1 MAMDA
6 TKKWPGPPRR
16 RVYLMRHGEVDYFD
30 AQGRPYPVEAVPLNA
45 AGRAQAE
52 AAAVAV
58 ADVPLDR
65 VVTSGLRRCVET
77 AEVVAAGRGL
87 TAEVR
92 PELREIEPGR
102 FRDWGGVTP
111 DEVRRAILGALD
123 TDIGPD
129 TRFLGGE
136 TFGELQARAG
146 PCFRQLLDAPEWKH
160 LLLVAHGVVNRL
172 LLAGVL
178 GAGWSA
184 LAALEQDAGCINLI
198 EVDNSGRCLV
208 RLVNHTPAAPL
219 KAGMEMS
226 TLELL
231 YWQYS
236 RTRPPE

>member
-1 MAMDA
+1 MDA
-6 TKKWPGPPRR
+6 TKKWPGAPRR

-52 AAAVAV
+52 AAAGAF
-58 ADVPLDR
+58 ADVPL
-65 VVTSGLRRCVET
+65 
-77 AEVVAAGRGL
+77 
-87 TAEVR
+87 
-92 PELREIEPGR
+92 ELAPGR

-111 DEVRRAILGALD
+111 ADVRRALLGALD
-123 TDIGPD
+123 SEVGPD
-129 TRFLGGE
+129 THFLGGE
-136 TFGELQARAG
+136 TFGALQARAW
-146 PCFRQLLDAPEWKH
+146 PCFQALLAEPGWRH
-160 LLLVAHGVVNRL
+160 LLLVAHGVVNRV

-178 GAGWSA
+178 GAGWGA
-184 LAALEQDAGCINLI
+184 LAALEQDAGCVNLLD
-198 EVDNSGRCLV
+198 VADDGRCLV

>member
-1 MAMDA
+1 MDA
-6 TKKWPGPPRR
+6 TKKWPGTPRR

-30 AQGRPYPVEAVPLNA
+30 AQGRPFPVDAVPLND

-52 AAAVAV
+52 AAAGAL
-58 ADVPLDR
+58 AEVPLDR

-77 AEVVAAGRGL
+77 AALAAAGRGL

-111 DEVRRAILGALD
+111 EDVRQAILGALGAEV
-123 TDIGPD
+123 GPD

-136 TFGELQARAG
+136 TFGALRARAW
-146 PCFRQLLDAPEWKH
+146 PCFRQLLDEPGWKH
-160 LLLVAHGVVNRL
+160 LLLVAHGVVNRTL
-172 LLAGVL
+172 LSGVL
-178 GAGWSA
+178 GAGWAA
-184 LAALEQDAGCINLI
+184 LSALEQDAGCINLI
-198 EVDNSGRCLV
+198 EVDDAGRCLV

-236 RTRPPE
+236 RTRPLQ

>member
-1 MAMDA
+1 MDA
-6 TKKWPGPPRR
+6 TEKSFGRPRR
-16 RVYLMRHGEVDYFD
+16 RIYLMRHGEVDYFD
-30 AQGRPYPVEAVPLNA
+30 GQGRPYPVGAVPLNA

-52 AAAVAV
+52 AAAAALAEVS
-58 ADVPLDR
+58 LDR

-77 AEVVAAGRGL
+77 AALVAGGR

-111 DEVRRAILGALD
+111 EDVRQAILGALGAEV
-123 TDIGPD
+123 GPD

-136 TFGELQARAG
+136 TFGALRARAW
-146 PCFRQLLDAPEWKH
+146 PCFRQLLDEPGWKH
-160 LLLVAHGVVNRL
+160 LLLVAHGVVNRT

-178 GAGWSA
+178 GAGWAA
-184 LAALEQDAGCINLI
+184 LSALEQDAGCINLI
-198 EVDNSGRCLV
+198 EVDDAGRCLV

>member
-1 MAMDA
+1 MDA
-6 TKKWPGPPRR
+6 TKKWPGTLRR

-30 AQGRPYPVEAVPLNA
+30 GQGRPYPVGAVPLNA

-52 AAAVAV
+52 AAAAALAEVS
-58 ADVPLDR
+58 LDR

-77 AEVVAAGRGL
+77 AALVAGGR

-102 FRDWGGVTP
+102 FRDWGGATHE
-111 DEVRRAILGALD
+111 DVRRAILGALD
-123 TDIGPD
+123 SEVGPE
-129 TRFLGGE
+129 THFLGGE
-136 TFGELQARAG
+136 TFGALRARAW
-146 PCFRQLLDAPEWKH
+146 PCFQALLAEPGWRH
-160 LLLVAHGVVNRL
+160 LLLVAHGVVNRV

-178 GAGWSA
+178 GAGWAA

-198 EVDNSGRCLV
+198 EVDDVGRCLV

-236 RTRPPE
+236 RTRPPGPGGL